1 MKPNWKVLNLTY
13 NFIFISNMNI
23 EIRAV
28 YSDVSVWI
36 NSGKK
41 NPQEVKQGKFNINNY
56 LSMVTE

>member
-1 MKPNWKVLNLTY
+1 
-13 NFIFISNMNI
+13 MNI